1 MADWLESILNS
12 EFVQNFILII
22 IKVIGAIVNILLIPI
37 GALIKVLLP
46 DLDGALLSINQFF
59 VYAGTYVGWI
69 LDAALIPA
77 APLVIIATFYT
88 FVLVAGLSFYTF
100 KLVGSWLRTLK

>member
-1 MADWLESILNS
+1 MSDWLESILNS

-22 IKVIGAIVNILLIPI
+22 IKVIAALVNVILIPL
-37 GALIKVLLP
+37 GFLISTLLP
-46 DLDGALLSINQFF
+46 DLDNALLSINAFF
-59 VYAGTYVGWI
+59 EYAGTYAGWI

-77 APLVIIATFYT
+77 APLVVIATFYT
-88 FVLVAGLSFYTF
+88 FVLIAGLSFYTF